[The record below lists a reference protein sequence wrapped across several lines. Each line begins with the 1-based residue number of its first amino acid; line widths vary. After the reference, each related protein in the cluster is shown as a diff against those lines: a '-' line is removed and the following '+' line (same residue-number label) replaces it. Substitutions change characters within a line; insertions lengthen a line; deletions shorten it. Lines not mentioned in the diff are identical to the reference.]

1 MCGAVYCGR
10 PVTLFRRASEDWSQA
25 ARISMP
31 LFVHLAPESRT
42 ARIRRNGISRL
53 RKAADGRPSGI
64 FAVPVT
70 RNFYISHQWLREL
83 KRRGQ
88 GAISGVYFRIGDDE
102 PVWVGHY
109 GRVHQLMSA
118 VEAAGEFMSSD
129 SREGWEVIIPRRI
142 DAKEIHRIRRLPQV
156 LGWRYYPGAKR
167 KAPFCPCK
175 FCTRGEYGARKL
187 RQRMKTEND
196 D

>member
-1 MCGAVYCGR
+1 MVGYAFDR
-10 PVTLFRRASEDWSQA
+10 ENATLSCKRLR
-25 ARISMP
+25 MTM
-31 LFVHLAPESRT
+31 FVHLAPESR
-42 ARIRRNGISRL
+42 AAQIRRNGISRL
-53 RKAADGRPSGI
+53 RKAMDSRPSGI

-83 KRRGQ
+83 KRRGH
-88 GAISGVYFRIGDDE
+88 GAIAGVYFRIRDDE

-109 GRVHQLMSA
+109 GGVHRPMPAL
-118 VEAAGEFMSSD
+118 EAAAEFMSSD

-156 LGWRYYPGAKR
+156 LGWRFYPGAKG
-167 KAPFCPCK
+167 KAPFCTCK

-187 RQRMKTEND
+187 RQRLGTPGA
-196 D
+196 

>member
-1 MCGAVYCGR
+1 
-10 PVTLFRRASEDWSQA
+10 
-25 ARISMP
+25 MP

-42 ARIRRNGISRL
+42 TQIRRNGISRL
-53 RKAADGRPSGI
+53 RKAVDGRPSGI

-83 KRRGQ
+83 KRRGHC
-88 GAISGVYFRIGDDE
+88 AIAGVYFRIGDDE
-102 PVWVGHY
+102 LVWVGHY
-109 GRVHQLMSA
+109 GRVHQPMSA
-118 VEAAGEFMSSD
+118 VEAAAEFMSSD

-156 LGWRYYPGAKR
+156 LGWRYYPSAKG
-167 KAPFCPCK
+167 KAPVCACK

-187 RQRMKTEND
+187 RQRLGTD
-196 D
+196 DD